1 MKFYNLSEANQSPS
15 VSNSQRG
22 WSCEQIFDSSTT
34 FLNPLVGT
42 NSLYGKRTAVFFYP
56 ASHALRACETRAL
69 RSRKTLTQR
78 FTYFFTHFEKKK
90 QQQQQQKKRLFC
102 SLPLHGMEKFSFLG
116 LPTLITRC
124 HFVNLTSFKIVSSL
138 FSSSMSKRASK
149 ILSLNASQYTEFSG
163 KTELKLRLPSYSNAK
178 S

>member
-1 MKFYNLSEANQSPS
+1 MENGQS
-15 VSNSQRG
+15 
-22 WSCEQIFDSSTT
+22 
-34 FLNPLVGT
+34 
-42 NSLYGKRTAVFFYP
+42 FFFSP
-56 ASHALRACETRAL
+56 ASHARRACEARAL
-69 RSRKTLTQR
+69 RSRKTITPR
-78 FTYFFTHFEKKK
+78 FTYFFTHFERKKR
-90 QQQQQQKKRLFC
+90 KRLFC
-102 SLPLHGMEKFSFLG
+102 SLPLHGREKFSFLG

-163 KTELKLRLPSYSNAK
+163 KTELKLRLPSYSIAK